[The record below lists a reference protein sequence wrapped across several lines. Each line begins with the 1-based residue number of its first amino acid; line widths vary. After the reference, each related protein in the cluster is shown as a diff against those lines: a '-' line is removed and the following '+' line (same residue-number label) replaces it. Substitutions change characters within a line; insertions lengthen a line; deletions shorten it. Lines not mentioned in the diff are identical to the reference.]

1 MILTADDRQR
11 IADAFRERIGPLA
24 LRTDITVDEV
34 CTNLVL
40 AIPALLETCNALER
54 ECERLATHAE
64 GLELERGNFETA
76 ASLRVTSAAANN
88 DKRLRSIVEQFS
100 IDCEDCEDAIVA
112 IRRHIA
118 KLAEQLKED
127 PCP

>member
-1 MILTADDRQR
+1 MILSTADRQR

-24 LRTDITVDEV
+24 LPADVTVDAL

-54 ECERLATHAE
+54 ECERLAAHAE
-64 GLELERGNFETA
+64 GLELERQNV
-76 ASLRVTSAAANN
+76 RAAAALRG
-88 DKRLRSIVEQFS
+88 DRLQSELDNANAR
-100 IDCEDCEDAIVA
+100 
-112 IRRHIA
+112 IA
-118 KLAEQLKED
+118 ALEAQLKED

>member
-1 MILTADDRQR
+1 MILSSSDRQR

-54 ECERLATHAE
+54 ECERLAAHAE
-64 GLELERGNFETA
+64 GLELERQNV
-76 ASLRVTSAAANN
+76 RAAAALRGDRLQSEL
-88 DKRLRSIVEQFS
+88 DKANAR
-100 IDCEDCEDAIVA
+100 
-112 IRRHIA
+112 IA
-118 KLAEQLKED
+118 ALEAQLKED